1 MLKRESTGMP
11 QADTVPEQIA
21 VKVDSVSKAFI
32 QWQRKEGIRGLHKQ

>member
-1 MLKRESTGMP
+1 MLKRESTGMS

-32 QWQRKEGIRGLHKQ
+32 QWQSENRTGA